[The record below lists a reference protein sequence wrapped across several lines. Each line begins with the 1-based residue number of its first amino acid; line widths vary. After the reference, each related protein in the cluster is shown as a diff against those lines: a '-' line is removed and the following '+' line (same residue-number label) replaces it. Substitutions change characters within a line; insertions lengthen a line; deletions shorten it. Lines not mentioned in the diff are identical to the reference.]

1 MAEESIRDLVRYV
14 RRSLQESDERGAFLL
29 SELDSSISRGSEEF
43 PRDDAGDEYPGEGNG
58 SRALSEVELLEVLA
72 SVFETYLVTLPAMA
86 TSLIS
91 ELRERSRIDRVEITL
106 DPSLLGDE
114 LQQTGRAR
122 IDTVVPS
129 IPNQAMVESLRAI
142 NEFVEDARRG
152 RG

>member
-29 SELDSSISRGSEEF
+29 SELDASISRGSEEF
-43 PRDDAGDEYPGEGNG
+43 PRDDAGDEYSMEGGG
-58 SRALSEVELLEVLA
+58 SRALSEAELLEVLA

-114 LQQTGRAR
+114 LSKLVALEL
-122 IDTVVPS
+122 
-129 IPNQAMVESLRAI
+129 IPWLP
-142 NEFVEDARRG
+142 
-152 RG
+152 